1 MAFPR
6 KKMMKKQQRLT
17 VDLEATVEFVEI
29 CYIYAVTYMLYRCK
43 GGGGHASPYCDVF
56 FRNILYNKINFIKL
70 AILIILCVSQF
81 IP

>member
-1 MAFPR
+1 
-6 KKMMKKQQRLT
+6 MKKQQRLT

-56 FRNILYNKINFIKL
+56 FEIFCTIKL
-70 AILIILCVSQF
+70 TLSNLLF
-81 IP
+81 